1 MNGLQVMYKSRIKP
15 HARQKNTP
23 RTSSMSALVIPEV
36 LKQLR
41 KRHFSCLDRKPN
53 NKERLCL
60 EPYGSYIYNKTFSRV
75 FQL

>member
-53 NKERLCL
+53 NKERLCF
-60 EPYGSYIYNKTFSRV
+60 EPYGSYINNKTFSRV